1 MKIFNNPEDW
11 LVSKNTHGAIIDDGT
26 WKRYRIRDGKRRASR
41 LGEMGMLSVMTF
53 CADCGAKLYNVRGKG
68 WTHDK
73 EYMGYWYVLLI
84 ARKQVCA
91 VSMRCAML

>member
-1 MKIFNNPEDW
+1 
-11 LVSKNTHGAIIDDGT
+11 
-26 WKRYRIRDGKRRASR
+26 
-41 LGEMGMLSVMTF
+41 MGMLSGMTF

-84 ARKQVCA
+84 AKQVCA

>member
-1 MKIFNNPEDW
+1 
-11 LVSKNTHGAIIDDGT
+11 
-26 WKRYRIRDGKRRASR
+26 
-41 LGEMGMLSVMTF
+41 MGMLSGMTF

>member
-1 MKIFNNPEDW
+1 MAGFQEYPWSN
-11 LVSKNTHGAIIDDGT
+11 
-26 WKRYRIRDGKRRASR
+26 YRCWHLETVQKVKDGKRRASR
-41 LGEMGMLSVMTF
+41 LGEMGMLSGMTF

-84 ARKQVCA
+84 AKQVCA